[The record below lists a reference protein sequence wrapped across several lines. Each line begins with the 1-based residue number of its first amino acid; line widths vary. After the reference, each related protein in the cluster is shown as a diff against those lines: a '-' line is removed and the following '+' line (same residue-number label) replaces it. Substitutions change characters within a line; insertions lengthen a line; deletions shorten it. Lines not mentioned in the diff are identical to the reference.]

1 MLKLHIRKASPIG
14 QWTIDR
20 SLILLVTGNPAYN
33 RPLRR
38 SAALL
43 MDEYN
48 RAVDTEGFGA
58 LLVRT
63 WNGAGTGAE
72 RAIEIGGAL
81 EFLADGDVIRITPD
95 RNVSVIYRLN
105 ASINS
110 LLVTERCNS
119 FCVMCSQPPR
129 DIDDSYLVDQWM
141 EAIPLFSRKTREIG
155 ITGGEP
161 TLLGDDLYRL
171 LRQLKSFLPDTAVH
185 MLSNGR
191 NFRSL
196 EAAKRL
202 AAVRHPD
209 IMLGIPLYS
218 DVAAIH
224 DFVVQA
230 DGAYD
235 ETIRG
240 LLNLHRCGVPIE
252 LRVVIHRATYDRLPA
267 LARFIVRNLQFVSKV
282 ALMGLEITGFT
293 KANLS
298 ELWIDPT
305 EYQLQLREAADI
317 LLRGRVPTAIYN
329 HQLCVVDRTL
339 WPLAVRSISDWKN
352 EYMPECEGCSVMYQC
367 GGFFSSARI
376 KRSAH
381 ISPIDSNGVRALSS
395 RRLSSP

>member
-1 MLKLHIRKASPIG
+1 
-14 QWTIDR
+14 
-20 SLILLVTGNPAYN
+20 
-33 RPLRR
+33 
-38 SAALL
+38 
-43 MDEYN
+43 
-48 RAVDTEGFGA
+48 
-58 LLVRT
+58 
-63 WNGAGTGAE
+63 
-72 RAIEIGGAL
+72 
-81 EFLADGDVIRITPD
+81 
-95 RNVSVIYRLN
+95 
-105 ASINS
+105 
-110 LLVTERCNS
+110 
-119 FCVMCSQPPR
+119 
-129 DIDDSYLVDQWM
+129 M
-141 EAIPLFSRKTREIG
+141 EAIPLFSRNTREIG

-185 MLSNGR
+185 VLSNGR
-191 NFRSL
+191 NFRNL

-202 AAVRHPD
+202 AALRHPD

-240 LLNLHRCGVPIE
+240 LLNLHRCGIPIE

-267 LARFIVRNLQFVSKV
+267 LARFIVRNLQFVNKV

-305 EYQLQLREAADI
+305 EYQLQLREAATI
-317 LLRGRVPTAIYN
+317 LLCGRVPTSIYN
-329 HQLCVVDRTL
+329 HQLCVIDRTL

-352 EYMPECEGCSVMYQC
+352 EYMPECEGCSMMHQC

-381 ISPIDSNGVRALSS
+381 ISPIT
-395 RRLSSP
+395 RRRGG

>member
-1 MLKLHIRKASPIG
+1 MLKLHIREASPIG
-14 QWTIDR
+14 HWTIDR
-20 SLILLVTGNPAYN
+20 RLILLVTTNPTYN
-33 RPLRR
+33 RPLRK

-43 MDEYN
+43 MDEYSP
-48 RAVDTEGFGA
+48 AADTEGFGA
-58 LLVRT
+58 VLVRT
-63 WNGAGTGAE
+63 SNGASTGAE

-81 EFLADGDVIRITPD
+81 EFLSDGDVIRITPD
-95 RNVSVIYRLN
+95 RNVSVLYRLN

-129 DIDDSYLVDQWM
+129 DIDDSHLVDQWM
-141 EAIPLFSRKTREIG
+141 EAIPLFSRNTREIG

-185 MLSNGR
+185 VLSNGR
-191 NFRSL
+191 NFRNL

-202 AAVRHPD
+202 AALRHPD

-240 LLNLHRCGVPIE
+240 LLNLHRCGIPIE

-267 LARFIVRNLQFVSKV
+267 LARFIVRNLQFVNKV

-305 EYQLQLREAADI
+305 EYQLQLREAATI
-317 LLRGRVPTAIYN
+317 LLCGRVPTSIYN
-329 HQLCVVDRTL
+329 HQLCVIDRTL

-352 EYMPECEGCSVMYQC
+352 EYMPECEGCSMMHQC

-381 ISPIDSNGVRALSS
+381 ISPIT
-395 RRLSSP
+395 RRRGG

>member
-1 MLKLHIRKASPIG
+1 MLKLHIRGAASVG
-14 QWTIDR
+14 QWAIDKN
-20 SLILLVTGNPAYN
+20 LILLVTTNRHYN
-33 RPLRR
+33 RPLRK

-43 MDEYN
+43 VN
-48 RAVDTEGFGA
+48 RYDSEAAGDGFGA
-58 LLVRT
+58 ILVRDAE
-63 WNGAGTGAE
+63 GAAVGDE
-72 RAIEIGGAL
+72 LAIEIGSAF
-81 EFLADGDVIRITPD
+81 EFLADGDVVRITPG

-141 EAIPLFSRKTREIG
+141 QAIPLFSRNTREIG

-161 TLLGDDLYRL
+161 TLLGDDLFRL
-171 LRQLKSFLPDTAVH
+171 LRQLKSFLPNTAVH

-191 NFRSL
+191 NFRHL
-196 EAAKRL
+196 ETAKRL
-202 AAVRHPD
+202 AAIQHPD

-240 LLNLHRCGVPIE
+240 LLNLHRCSVPIE

-267 LARFIVRNLQFVSKV
+267 LARFVVRNLQFVNKV

-293 KANLS
+293 KTNLS
-298 ELWIDPT
+298 ELWIDPID
-305 EYQLQLREAADI
+305 YQSQLKEAVAI
-317 LLRGRVPTAIYN
+317 LTHGKVRASIYN
-329 HQLCVVDRTL
+329 HQLCVLDRTL
-339 WPLAVRSISDWKN
+339 WPIAVKSISDWKN
-352 EYMPECEGCSVMYQC
+352 EYMPECAGCSAMHKC
-367 GGFFSSARI
+367 GGFFSSAHI

-381 ISPIDSNGVRALSS
+381 ISPIMG
-395 RRLSSP
+395 

>member
-1 MLKLHIRKASPIG
+1 MLKLHIKAAPAIG
-14 QWTIDR
+14 QWT
-20 SLILLVTGNPAYN
+20 SEKNVILRVTTNVNYN

-43 MDEYN
+43 VNCIDPGLVVDE
-48 RAVDTEGFGA
+48 FGA
-58 LLVRT
+58 VLVRKAGGSR
-63 WNGAGTGAE
+63 NGLD
-72 RAIEIGGAL
+72 RAIHIGEAL
-81 EFLADGDVIRITPD
+81 EFLVDGDVIRIAPN

-141 EAIPLFSRKTREIG
+141 QAIPLFSPNTREIG

-161 TLLGDDLYRL
+161 TLLGDDLFRL
-171 LRQLKSFLPDTAVH
+171 LRQLKSFLPNAAVH
-185 MLSNGR
+185 VLSNGR
-191 NFRSL
+191 NFRHL
-196 EAAKRL
+196 ETAKRL
-202 AAVRHPD
+202 AAIQHPD
-209 IMLGIPLYS
+209 IMLGVPLYS
-218 DVAAIH
+218 DVAAVH

-240 LLNLHRCGVPIE
+240 LVNLRRCSVPIE
-252 LRVVIHRATYDRLPA
+252 LRVVIHRATFERLPA
-267 LARFIVRNLQFVSKV
+267 LARFIVRNLQFVDKV

-293 KANLS
+293 KTNLG

-305 EYQLQLREAADI
+305 DYQPELKEAVAILR
-317 LLRGRVPTAIYN
+317 RGKVRASIYN
-329 HQLCVVDRTL
+329 HQLCLLDRTL
-339 WPLAVRSISDWKN
+339 WPIAVKSISDWKN
-352 EYMPECEGCSVMYQC
+352 EYMPECVGCDVMHQC
-367 GGFFSSARI
+367 GGFFSSAHI

-381 ISPIDSNGVRALSS
+381 ISPITR
-395 RRLSSP
+395 